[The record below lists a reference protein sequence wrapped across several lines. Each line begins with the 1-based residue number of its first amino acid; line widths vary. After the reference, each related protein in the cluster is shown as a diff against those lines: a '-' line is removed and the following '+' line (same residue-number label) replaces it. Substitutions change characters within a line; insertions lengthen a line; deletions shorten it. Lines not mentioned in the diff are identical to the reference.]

1 MSLSLSLSLA
11 DWLSVIALVVSVVT
25 FFITTYEQY
34 WKRPRLSLVLGDSI
48 SLSYGPEY
56 SGLALWAC
64 VVVANQGAA
73 DAVILRIEG
82 TLTRADGW
90 KAPIVWIGFGKYQ
103 DQVLPGKPFEPSFAF
118 VDWAEALVSPSRKAS
133 TSWIAF
139 SGAIPDKLTPGSY
152 RLRLNVVTQPR
163 RRSAF
168 MAVFGR
174 RARRES
180 VACWWAGSFEISGA
194 GASHLEAH
202 CVGTPDRTVPDTYNV
217 HLTGNTTRMSPGSP
231 TATLGGLPEA
241 PAAP

>member
-1 MSLSLSLSLA
+1 MSLSLP
-11 DWLSVIALVVSVVT
+11 DTLSVLALVFSVAT
-25 FFITTYEQY
+25 FFFTAYEQY

-56 SGLALWAC
+56 AGLALWAC

-82 TLTRADGW
+82 ALTRADGW

-103 DQVLPGKPFEPSFAF
+103 AQALPGKPFEPSFAF

-152 RLRLNVVTQPR
+152 NLRLDVVTQPGKR
-163 RRSAF
+163 GL
-168 MAVFGR
+168 FGR
-174 RARRES
+174 RARREA
-180 VACWWAGSFEISGA
+180 VACSWAGSFDISGA
-194 GASHLEAH
+194 GASHLAAH
-202 CVGTPDRTVPDTYNV
+202 CVGTPDRMVPDTYNV
-217 HLTGNTTRMSPGSP
+217 HLTGNTTRLSPGSP